1 MTTFTIELDEA
12 TARSFEAAAAER
24 DLPVE
29 ELIVG
34 MAAWSLAEQEFM
46 SRGPFTPE
54 QLTQIEEGLDEADR
68 GEAFSH
74 EAVMAKLQERY
85 PDDTARQIIER
96 ALESYGELLSYAADM
111 PDLHE
116 DWDVQ
121 VAKGL
126 AAMDQG
132 DETPQD
138 QVFARWRMKYG

>member
-1 MTTFTIELDEA
+1 MTAFTIELDEA

-29 ELIVG
+29 ELIIG

-46 SRGPFTPE
+46 ARGPFTPE
-54 QLTQIEEGLDEADR
+54 QLAEIEQGLDEADR
-68 GEAFSH
+68 GETFGH
-74 EAVMAKLQERY
+74 EEVMAMLRERY
-85 PDDTARQIIER
+85 PNDTARQIIER

-116 DWDVQ
+116 DWDAQ

-138 QVFARWRMKYG
+138 QVFARWRTKYG